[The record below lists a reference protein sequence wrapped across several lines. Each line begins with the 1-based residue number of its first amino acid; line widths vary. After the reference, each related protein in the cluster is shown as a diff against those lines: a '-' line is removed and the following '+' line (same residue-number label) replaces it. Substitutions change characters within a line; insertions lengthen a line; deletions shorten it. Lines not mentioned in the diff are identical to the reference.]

1 MKHKDSTKL
10 FSIVATILSV
20 VALVISITYGVS
32 ICGCEINYIGVAVG
46 LIAIC
51 ATFMV
56 GYQIWNTIDV
66 KDSIRRNEKIAE
78 EFGQLENKVDMYE
91 KRSQENI
98 DIMHS
103 LISYQNQL
111 GLMHDA
117 DAVIFMHH
125 AILSALDSE
134 RDDFTNI
141 FGYLSVFISELSE
154 MSLTGAN
161 MVVENANGKK
171 IIHDTRSPYNGR
183 SVEYAINVFR
193 KNIEEIDEQIKEH
206 KQYYRI
212 KREYENVMEELD
224 IKIKEIMNQQQ

>member
-193 KNIEEIDEQIKEH
+193 KNIEEIDEQIREH

-212 KREYENVMEELD
+212 KREYENIMEELD
-224 IKIKEIMNQQQ
+224 VKIKEIINQQQ